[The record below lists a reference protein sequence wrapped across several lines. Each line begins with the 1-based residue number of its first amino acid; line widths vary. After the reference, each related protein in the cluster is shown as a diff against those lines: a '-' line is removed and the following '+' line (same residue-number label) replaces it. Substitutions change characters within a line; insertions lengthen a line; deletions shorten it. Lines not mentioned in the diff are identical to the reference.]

1 MTAHYETCILLIE
14 FEEDKFGLRTREDAR
29 RESAGRNAD
38 LDRREGFELQSKLVL
53 LALHFPRLRL
63 IWSSSPHESVR
74 ILSDLKLNHD
84 EPDEIAAIL
93 KGSSGGDNDT
103 LRPSIENELA
113 VAMLRS
119 IPGVSGNQIR
129 YILAKVESIKSFVE
143 LEKEEMIKILG
154 EENGKKA
161 WNFVHTDSRRMMGA
175 QGMARTAGQPR
186 EGRTILPGEVF

>member
-1 MTAHYETCILLIE
+1 MQ
-14 FEEDKFGLRTREDAR
+14 TREDAR
-29 RESAGRNAD
+29 RESAGRNTD

-63 IWSSSPHESVR
+63 IWSSSPYESVR

-84 EPDEIAAIL
+84 EPDEISAIL
-93 KGSSGGDNDT
+93 KGSGSSAADGDA

-113 VAMLRS
+113 VAMLRA

-129 YILAKVESIKSFVE
+129 YVLAKIESVKELVE
-143 LEKEEMIKILG
+143 LSKAELMGILG

-161 WNFVHTDSRRMMGA
+161 WGFMRTDSRRAAFGVGSVAGA
-175 QGMARTAGQPR
+175 VVRQTN
-186 EGRTILPGEVF
+186 GRGGTSVPT

>member
-29 RESAGRNAD
+29 RESAGRNTD
-38 LDRREGFELQSKLVL
+38 LDRAGGFEMQSKLVL

-63 IWSSSPHESVR
+63 IWSSSPYESVR

-84 EPDEIAAIL
+84 EPDEISAIL
-93 KGSSGGDNDT
+93 KGSSASGSDGDA
-103 LRPSIENELA
+103 LRPSIENDLA
-113 VAMLRS
+113 VAMLRA

-129 YILAKVESIKSFVE
+129 YVLAKVESIKEFVE
-143 LEKEEMIKILG
+143 LEKEEMFKLLG

-161 WNFVHTDSRRMMGA
+161 WNFVHTDSRRVS
-175 QGMARTAGQPR
+175 AGPR
-186 EGRTILPGEVF
+186 AVVAG